1 MTKQPDFTSAR
12 EAADNANRAI
22 REAWA
27 EVAKAVRLTE
37 QRIIEAWKKGN
48 PQ

>member
-1 MTKQPDFTSAR
+1 MTKRPDFTSAL
-12 EAADNANRAI
+12 EAAENANRAI

-27 EVAKAVRLTE
+27 EVAKAVLLAE
-37 QRIIEAWKKGN
+37 QRIVEVWKKGN